1 MIEKVPAREEVI
13 SFNPRFRFSKSI
25 LERLCKIIQQEYAEY
40 EKESSYYS
48 LELKYVYKDRISTYY
63 DIPSFLD
70 NLQLKELEI
79 VSFHCYSK
87 NKRIHIQITM
97 GNGLS
102 YVSVSSTD
110 PNWVGG
116 ISNRINKL
124 FREHELSLN
133 KFFQSQNIWVLWSI
147 ISGAIVWSFHFFL
160 PDSVMKVLIMI
171 FIPLTIALL
180 GYYFCKWIFPKI
192 ESEGMSRVKFRKQI
206 LTAITL
212 TGFISTIITIWGKI
226 TEIVS

>member
-87 NKRIHIQITM
+87 NKRIHTNNY
-97 GNGLS
+97 GE
-102 YVSVSSTD
+102 
-110 PNWVGG
+110 
-116 ISNRINKL
+116 RI
-124 FREHELSLN
+124 
-133 KFFQSQNIWVLWSI
+133 
-147 ISGAIVWSFHFFL
+147 
-160 PDSVMKVLIMI
+160 
-171 FIPLTIALL
+171 
-180 GYYFCKWIFPKI
+180 
-192 ESEGMSRVKFRKQI
+192 I
-206 LTAITL
+206 LCLRI
-212 TGFISTIITIWGKI
+212 
-226 TEIVS
+226 